1 MTADSD
7 AGGLRLDPEIGN
19 VEFKITVRANQEEL
33 VRAELREADLEPE
46 RRRVYFFDTQELAL
60 FDAGVVLRARVTKDA
75 ADDSTVKLRPVVPAD
90 IDRRWRQTDGFEI
103 ELDMVG
109 DTPVCSAK
117 LEAEQRRDEIDEVAA
132 GERPMRTLFSEDQE
146 DLIGDYAP
154 IGISWNELSVLGP
167 VDVRKWEL
175 EPAGFP
181 HEVTVEEW
189 VLPDDSDLIELSV
202 KVPADQAVECRE
214 GLPGPARRPRPR
226 PLWGSTGQDAHGAR
240 VLHRLTESAQ
250 SFS

>member
-1 MTADSD
+1 MSTGRDAESLGLDS
-7 AGGLRLDPEIGN
+7 EIGE

-33 VRAELREADLEPE
+33 VRAELEGAEIEPE
-46 RRRVYFFDTQELAL
+46 RRRVYFYDTQELAL
-60 FDAGVVLRARVTKDA
+60 FDAGVVLRARVTRDA

-90 IDRRWRQTDGFEI
+90 IDRRWKQTDGFKI

-117 LEAEQRRDEIDEVAA
+117 LEAEQRRDEIDDVAA
-132 GERPMRTLFSEDQE
+132 GERPMRTLFSDDQE
-146 DLIGDYAP
+146 NLIGDYAP

-175 EPAGFP
+175 EPPGFP

-189 VLPDDSDLIELSV
+189 VLPDDSDLIELSI
-202 KVPADQAVECRE
+202 KVPTDQALDAGKAFHALLDERGVDPT
-214 GLPGPARRPRPR
+214 GDQQAKAR
-226 PLWGSTGQDAHGAR
+226 T
-240 VLHRLTESAQ
+240 VLEFFTERD
-250 SFS
+250 